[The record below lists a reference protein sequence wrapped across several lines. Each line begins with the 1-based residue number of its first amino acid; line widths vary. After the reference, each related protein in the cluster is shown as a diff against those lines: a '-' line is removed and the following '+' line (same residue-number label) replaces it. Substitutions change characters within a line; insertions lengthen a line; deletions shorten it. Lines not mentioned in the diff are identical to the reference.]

1 MPFIF
6 VTDLKYLVQ
15 IDNEKKIKKYGSA
28 LLDVFVAWHDYTIV
42 LNYLTNYVSPIY
54 ESWSLKQ
61 SFNKIFTVVDQK
73 SNLRSKVHSL
83 SLSLSLSTYLSVF
96 IISLSLSLVLNQS
109 SKLLSMG
116 QTLNFVNI
124 WFYGM
129 LIWIATWSVFSL
141 FSLLNNCQYC
151 PLSFYRFI

>member
-1 MPFIF
+1 MHAINTEPARA
-6 VTDLKYLVQ
+6 TQREKNKYKRCPSFLLQ
-15 IDNEKKIKKYGSA
+15 ISNNLFKLIMKKKKYGSA

-83 SLSLSLSTYLSVF
+83 SLSLSLSLSTYLSVF
-96 IISLSLSLVLNQS
+96 IISLSL
-109 SKLLSMG
+109 LS
-116 QTLNFVNI
+116 
-124 WFYGM
+124 
-129 LIWIATWSVFSL
+129 
-141 FSLLNNCQYC
+141 
-151 PLSFYRFI
+151 

>member
-1 MPFIF
+1 MHAINTEPARA
-6 VTDLKYLVQ
+6 TQREKNKYKRCPSFLLQ
-15 IDNEKKIKKYGSA
+15 ISNNLFKLIIKKKKYGSA

-83 SLSLSLSTYLSVF
+83 SLPLSIYLS
-96 IISLSLSLVLNQS
+96 ICLYYLSLSLVLNQS

-116 QTLNFVNI
+116 QILDFVNI
-124 WFYGM
+124 
-129 LIWIATWSVFSL
+129 
-141 FSLLNNCQYC
+141 
-151 PLSFYRFI
+151 